1 MLRLF
6 VNTFT
11 AHDKYSVLNRE
22 YLGQPIHMSLPQIQK
37 FFSEFSSAFLKSRLN
52 IENIQKR

>member
-22 YLGQPIHMSLPQIQK
+22 YLGQPIHMSLHQIQK

-52 IENIQKR
+52 IENI